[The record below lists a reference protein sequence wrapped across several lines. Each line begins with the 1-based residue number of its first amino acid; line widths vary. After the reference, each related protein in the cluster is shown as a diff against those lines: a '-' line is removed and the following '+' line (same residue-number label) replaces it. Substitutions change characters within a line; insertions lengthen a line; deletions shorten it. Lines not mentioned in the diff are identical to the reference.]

1 MSNSSINTDVL
12 IIGSG
17 IAGLFAALKISEFA
31 DVVLVTKKDKNESN
45 TNYAQGG
52 IASVISKDDSFDKHI
67 QDTLIA
73 GAGLC
78 NEKMVRIMVEEG
90 PERIKDLIEIGT
102 NFSKKEGRLDLA
114 LEGGHSEPR
123 IVHAKDLTGKE
134 IESALVTKVNLLKNI
149 RVIENTIAI
158 DLITEHNIKQLRS
171 STLQNRTCWGAY
183 VLDSKSELVMKI
195 SAKATILATGGVGQ
209 VYLHTTNPQIAT
221 GDGIAMSYR
230 AGAKLANMEFIQ
242 FHPTS
247 LYRKSS
253 EFFGEQSF
261 LISEAVRGF
270 GGKLLTKSGFEFM
283 SKYDDRKELAP
294 RDIVARAIDS
304 ELKKS
309 GDEFVLLDIT
319 HKNSDEI
326 KSHFPNIYE
335 HCLKLGI
342 DITKEP
348 IPVVPAAHYSCG
360 GVVVDEFARTSLKG
374 LYACGEVTMTGVH
387 GANRLASNSLLEAV
401 VFADRAAADVK
412 TFLNENKIIFPDIP
426 DWDDSGT
433 LTADENVL
441 ITHNF
446 KEAKTTMWDY
456 VSIVR
461 SNQRLE
467 RAAKRIHIIYDEVE
481 DFYKR
486 TKVFSELLELRNL
499 VACAHIII
507 KSALQRKESR
517 GLHFTLDYPN
527 LSSKAE
533 DSVIQNINP

>member
-1 MSNSSINTDVL
+1 MSKSSINTDVL

-67 QDTLIA
+67 QDTLVA

-78 NEKMVRIMVEEG
+78 NEKMVRIMVQEG
-90 PERIKDLIEIGT
+90 PDRIKDLMDIGT
-102 NFSKKEGRLDLA
+102 NFSKKEGSLDLA
-114 LEGGHSEPR
+114 LEGGHSKPR

-134 IESALVTKVNLLKNI
+134 IESALVMKVNSLNNI
-149 RVIENTIAI
+149 KVIENTIVV
-158 DLITEHNIKQLRS
+158 DLITEHNIKKLKS

-183 VLDSKSELVMKI
+183 VLDSKGGSVFKI
-195 SAKATILATGGVGQ
+195 SSKATILATGGVGQ
-209 VYLHTTNPQIAT
+209 VYLHTTNPRIAT

-242 FHPTS
+242 FHPTA
-247 LYRKSS
+247 LYSPSK

-270 GGKLLTKSGFEFM
+270 GGKLLTRSGKEFM
-283 SKYDDRKELAP
+283 INYDKRKELAP

-309 GDEFVLLDIT
+309 GEEFVFLDIT
-319 HKNSDEI
+319 HKSSDKI
-326 KSHFPNIYE
+326 KNHFPNIYE
-335 HCLKLGI
+335 HCLRLGI
-342 DITKEP
+342 NITIEP

-360 GVVVDEFARTSLKG
+360 GVVVDEFARTSLN
-374 LYACGEVTMTGVH
+374 ACGEVAMTGVH

-401 VFADRAAADVK
+401 VFADRAASNLK
-412 TFLNENKIIFPDIP
+412 TFLKENKVIFPDIP
-426 DWDDSGT
+426 NWDDSGT
-433 LTADENVL
+433 LSADENVL

-446 KEAKTTMWDY
+446 KEVKTTMWDY

-467 RAAKRIHIIYDEVE
+467 RAAKRIHIIYEEVE

-499 VACAHIII
+499 VACAYIII

-517 GLHFTLDYPN
+517 GLHYTLDYPD
-527 LSSKAE
+527 LSEKAQ
-533 DSVIQNINP
+533 DIILQNVNP

>member
-1 MSNSSINTDVL
+1 MTSSLKTDIL

-17 IAGLFAALKISEFA
+17 IAGLFTALKIA
-31 DVVLVTKKDKNESN
+31 PYANVILVTKKDKNESN

-52 IASVISKDDSFDKHI
+52 IASVISKEDSFDRHI

-73 GAGLC
+73 GAGIC
-78 NEKMVRIMVEEG
+78 KEKMVRIMVEEG
-90 PERIKDLIEIGT
+90 PKRIQDLIDIGT
-102 NFSKKEGRLDLA
+102 QFSIKAGSLDLA
-114 LEGGHSEPR
+114 LEGGHSKAR

-134 IESALVTKVNLLKNI
+134 IESALITKVNSLNTIK
-149 RVIENTIAI
+149 VIENTIAI
-158 DLITEHNIKQLRS
+158 DLITEHNIKQLKS
-171 STLQNRTCWGAY
+171 ATLKNRTCWGAY
-183 VLDSKSELVMKI
+183 VLDVESDFVIKI

-209 VYLHTTNPQIAT
+209 VYLHTTNPYIAT
-221 GDGIAMSYR
+221 GDGIAMAYR

-247 LYRKSS
+247 LYKKSS
-253 EFFGEQSF
+253 DFIGEQAF

-270 GGKLLTKSGFEFM
+270 GGKLLSRNGNRFM
-283 SKYDDRKELAP
+283 SKYDKREELAP

-309 GDEFVLLDIT
+309 GEEFVLLDIT
-319 HKNSDEI
+319 HKNRNEI
-326 KSHFPNIYE
+326 IDHFPNIYD

-360 GVVVDEFARTSLKG
+360 GVIVDEFARTSLKG
-374 LYACGEVTMTGVH
+374 LYACGEVAMTGVH

-401 VFADRAAADVK
+401 VFADRAASDIK
-412 TFLNENKIIFPDIP
+412 TFLEEQKVIFPDIP

-433 LTADENVL
+433 LTADEKVL
-441 ITHNF
+441 ITHNY
-446 KEAKTTMWDY
+446 KEVKTIMWDY

-467 RAAKRIHIIYDEVE
+467 RAAKRIHIIYQEVE

-486 TKVFSELLELRNL
+486 TKVFPELLELRNL
-499 VACAHIII
+499 IACAHIII
-507 KSALQRKESR
+507 KSAMLRKESR
-517 GLHFTLDYPN
+517 GLHYTLDYPD
-527 LSSKAE
+527 LSEKVE
-533 DSVIQNINP
+533 DTIIQNINP

>member
-1 MSNSSINTDVL
+1 MMNSSINTDVL
-12 IIGSG
+12 VIGSG
-17 IAGLFAALKISEFA
+17 IAGLFAALKIA
-31 DVVLVTKKDKNESN
+31 PYANVILVTKKDRNESN

-52 IASVISKDDSFDKHI
+52 IASVISKEDSFDKHI
-67 QDTLIA
+67 LDTLIA

-78 NEKMVRIMVEEG
+78 NEKMVRLMVEEG
-90 PERIKDLIEIGT
+90 PERIKDLINLGT
-102 NFSKKEGRLDLA
+102 QFSKKEGSLDLA
-114 LEGGHSEPR
+114 LEGGHSKPR

-134 IESALVTKVNLLKNI
+134 IESALVTKVNSLNNI
-149 RVIENTIAI
+149 NVIENTIAI
-158 DLITEHNIKQLRS
+158 DLITEHNVKQLKS
-171 STLQNRTCWGAY
+171 ATLQNRTCWGAY
-183 VLDSKSELVMKI
+183 VLDAESGLVIKI

-209 VYLHTTNPQIAT
+209 VYLHTTNPRIAT

-230 AGAKLANMEFIQ
+230 AGARIANMEFIQ

-247 LYRKSS
+247 LYNSAK

-270 GGKLLTKSGFEFM
+270 GGKLLMRSGNEFM
-283 SKYDDRKELAP
+283 HKYDNRKELAP

-309 GDEFVLLDIT
+309 GEEFVYLDIT
-319 HKNSDEI
+319 HKKSDEI
-326 KSHFPNIYE
+326 KKHFPNIYD
-335 HCLKLGI
+335 HCLKIGI
-342 DITKEP
+342 DIAKEP

-360 GVVVDEFARTSLKG
+360 GVIVDEFARTSLNG
-374 LYACGEVTMTGVH
+374 LYACGEVAMTGVH

-401 VFADRAAADVK
+401 VFADRAAFDIIN
-412 TFLNENKIIFPDIP
+412 FLKEHKDIFSEIP

-441 ITHNF
+441 ISHNY
-446 KEAKTTMWDY
+446 KEVKTTMWDY

-461 SNQRLE
+461 SNQRLD
-467 RAAKRIHIIYDEVE
+467 RAAKRIHMIYQEVE

-486 TKVFSELLELRNL
+486 TKVFPELLELRNL
-499 VACAHIII
+499 VACAHLII

-517 GLHFTLDYPN
+517 GLHFTLDYPH
-527 LSSKAE
+527 LSEKIE
-533 DSVIQNINP
+533 DTIIQNINP

>member
-1 MSNSSINTDVL
+1 MTNSSLKTDVL

-17 IAGLFAALKISEFA
+17 IAGLFAALKTSEFA
-31 DVVLVTKKDKNESN
+31 DVILVTKKDKNESN

-52 IASVISKDDSFDKHI
+52 IASVISKDDSFDRHI

-78 NEKMVRIMVEEG
+78 NEKMVRIMVQEG
-90 PERIKDLIEIGT
+90 PDRIKDLMDIGT
-102 NFSKKEGRLDLA
+102 NFSKKEGSLDLA
-114 LEGGHSEPR
+114 LEGGHSKPR
-123 IVHAKDLTGKE
+123 IVHAEDLTGKE
-134 IESALVTKVNLLKNI
+134 IESALITKVNSLKNI
-149 RVIENTIAI
+149 KVIENTIAI
-158 DLITEHNIKQLRS
+158 DLVTEHNVKQLKS

-183 VLDSKSELVMKI
+183 VLETKI
-195 SAKATILATGGVGQ
+195 GSVIRISSKATILATGGLGQ
-209 VYLHTTNPQIAT
+209 AYLHTTNPRIAT

-242 FHPTS
+242 FHPTA
-247 LYRKSS
+247 LYSHSK
-253 EFFGEQSF
+253 ELFGEQSF

-270 GGKLLTKSGFEFM
+270 GGKLLTRSGKEFM
-283 SKYDDRKELAP
+283 IKYDMRKELAP
-294 RDIVARAIDS
+294 RDIVARAIDT

-309 GDEFVLLDIT
+309 GEEFVLLSIS

-326 KSHFPNIYE
+326 KNHFPNIYK

-360 GVVVDEFARTSLKG
+360 GVIVDEFSRTSLKG
-374 LYACGEVTMTGVH
+374 LYACGEVAMTGVH

-401 VFADRAAADVK
+401 VFADRAASEIK
-412 TFLNENKIIFPDIP
+412 TFLKEHKVISPNIP

-433 LTADENVL
+433 LTPDENVL
-441 ITHNF
+441 ITHNS
-446 KEAKTTMWDY
+446 KEVKITMWDY

-467 RAAKRIHIIYDEVE
+467 RAAKRIHIIYEEVE
-481 DFYKR
+481 EFYKR

-517 GLHFTLDYPN
+517 GLHYTLDYPD
-527 LSSKAE
+527 LSDKVE
-533 DSVIQNINP
+533 ETIIQNIKP

>member
-1 MSNSSINTDVL
+1 MSKSSLNTDVL
-12 IIGSG
+12 VIGSG
-17 IAGLFAALKISEFA
+17 IAGLFAALKIAQYA
-31 DVVLVTKKDKNESN
+31 DVILVTKKDKNESN

-52 IASVISKDDSFDKHI
+52 IASVISKDDSFERHI

-78 NEKMVRIMVEEG
+78 NEKMVRILVHEG
-90 PERIKDLIEIGT
+90 PERIKDLINLGT
-102 NFSKKEGRLDLA
+102 QFSKKEGSLDLA
-114 LEGGHSEPR
+114 LEGGHSMPR

-134 IESALVTKVNLLKNI
+134 IESALITKLNSLNNI
-149 RVIENTIAI
+149 EVIENTIAI
-158 DLITEHNIKQLRS
+158 DLITEHNIKQLK
-171 STLQNRTCWGAY
+171 STALQNRTCWGAY
-183 VLDSKSELVMKI
+183 VLDIKNNLVMKI
-195 SAKATILATGGVGQ
+195 SAKATIMATGGVGQ
-209 VYLHTTNPQIAT
+209 VYQHTTNPRIAT
-221 GDGIAMSYR
+221 GDGIAMSFR
-230 AGAKLANMEFIQ
+230 SGARLANMEFIQ

-247 LYRKSS
+247 LYNPSR
-253 EFFGEQSF
+253 ELFGEQSF

-270 GGKLLTKSGFEFM
+270 GGKLRTRSGTEFM
-283 SKYDDRKELAP
+283 INYDERKELAP

-309 GDEFVLLDIT
+309 GEEFVYLDIT
-319 HKNSDEI
+319 HKNTDDV
-326 KSHFPNIYE
+326 KNHFPNIYN
-335 HCLKLGI
+335 HCLTLGI
-342 DITKEP
+342 DITQEP

-360 GVVVDEFARTSLKG
+360 GVIVDEYSRTSLNG
-374 LYACGEVTMTGVH
+374 LYACGEVAMTGVH

-401 VFADRAAADVK
+401 VFADRAASNVK
-412 TFLNENKIIFPDIP
+412 VYLEEHKAIFPEIA

-433 LTADENVL
+433 LSADENVL
-441 ITHNF
+441 ISHNF
-446 KEAKTTMWDY
+446 KEVKTTMWDY

-467 RAAKRIHIIYDEVE
+467 RAAKRIHMIYQEVE

-527 LSSKAE
+527 LSEKKE
-533 DSVIQNINP
+533 DTIIQNINP

>member
-1 MSNSSINTDVL
+1 MSNSSLNTDIL

-31 DVVLVTKKDKNESN
+31 NVILVTKKDENESN

-52 IASVISKDDSFDKHI
+52 IASVISKDDSFDRHI
-67 QDTLIA
+67 KDTLVA

-78 NEKMVRIMVEEG
+78 NEKMVRIMVQEG
-90 PERIKDLIEIGT
+90 PERIKDLINIGT
-102 NFSKKEGRLDLA
+102 HFSKKEGSLDLA
-114 LEGGHSEPR
+114 LEGGHSRPR
-123 IVHAKDLTGKE
+123 IVHAEDLTGKE
-134 IESALVTKVNLLKNI
+134 IESALVTKVNSIKNI
-149 RVIENTIAI
+149 KVIENTIAI
-158 DLITEHNIKQLRS
+158 DLITEHNVKQLKS
-171 STLQNRTCWGAY
+171 STLKNRTCWGAY
-183 VLDSKSELVMKI
+183 VLDIKRSLVRKI

-209 VYLHTTNPQIAT
+209 VYQHTTNPRIAT

-230 AGAKLANMEFIQ
+230 AGARLANMEFIQ

-247 LYRKSS
+247 LYHPSRAT
-253 EFFGEQSF
+253 FGEQSF

-270 GGKLLTKSGFEFM
+270 GGKLLSRSGNEFM
-283 SKYDDRKELAP
+283 IKYDERKELAL

-309 GDEFVLLDIT
+309 GEEFVLLDIT
-319 HKNSDEI
+319 YKKSDEI
-326 KSHFPNIYE
+326 KNHFPNIFE
-335 HCLKLGI
+335 RCLKLGI

-360 GVVVDEFARTSLKG
+360 GVMVDEFSRTSLKG
-374 LYACGEVTMTGVH
+374 LYACGEVAMTGVH

-401 VFADRAAADVK
+401 VFADRAASDVK
-412 TFLNENKIIFPDIP
+412 TFLKEHKVIFPDIP

-446 KEAKTTMWDY
+446 KEVKTTMWDY

-467 RAAKRIHIIYDEVE
+467 RAAKRIHIIYQEVE
-481 DFYKR
+481 DFYRR
-486 TKVFSELLELRNL
+486 TKVFSDLVELRNL
-499 VACAHIII
+499 IACSHIIV

-517 GLHFTLDYPN
+517 GLHYTLDYPD
-527 LSSKAE
+527 LSEKVE
-533 DSVIQNINP
+533 DTIIQNINP

>member
-1 MSNSSINTDVL
+1 MSNSSLNTDVL
-12 IIGSG
+12 VIGSG
-17 IAGLFAALKISEFA
+17 IAGLFAALKIA
-31 DVVLVTKKDKNESN
+31 PYAHVILVTKKDKNESN

-52 IASVISKDDSFDKHI
+52 IASVISKDDSFERHI

-78 NEKMVRIMVEEG
+78 NERMVRILVQEG
-90 PERIKDLIEIGT
+90 PERIKDLINLGT
-102 NFSKKEGRLDLA
+102 QFSKKEGSLDLA
-114 LEGGHSEPR
+114 LEGGHSMPR

-134 IESALVTKVNLLKNI
+134 IESALITKLNSLNNI
-149 RVIENTIAI
+149 EVIENTIAI
-158 DLITEHNIKQLRS
+158 DLITEHNIKQLK
-171 STLQNRTCWGAY
+171 STALQNRTCWGAY
-183 VLDSKSELVMKI
+183 VLDIKNNLVIKI
-195 SAKATILATGGVGQ
+195 TAKATIMATGGLGQ
-209 VYLHTTNPQIAT
+209 VYQHTTNPRIAT
-221 GDGIAMSYR
+221 GDGIAMSFR
-230 AGAKLANMEFIQ
+230 SGARLANMEFIQ

-247 LYRKSS
+247 LYNPSR
-253 EFFGEQSF
+253 ELFGEQSF

-270 GGKLLTKSGFEFM
+270 GGKLRTRSGTEFM
-283 SKYDDRKELAP
+283 INYDERKELAP

-309 GDEFVLLDIT
+309 GEEFVYLDIT
-319 HKNSDEI
+319 HKNTDDV
-326 KSHFPNIYE
+326 KNHFPNIYN
-335 HCLKLGI
+335 HCLTLGI
-342 DITKEP
+342 DITQVP

-360 GVVVDEFARTSLKG
+360 GVIVDEYSRTSLNG
-374 LYACGEVTMTGVH
+374 LYACGEVAMTGVH

-401 VFADRAAADVK
+401 VFADRAASNVK
-412 TFLNENKIIFPDIP
+412 VYLKEHKAIFPEIA

-433 LTADENVL
+433 LSADENVL
-441 ITHNF
+441 ISHNF
-446 KEAKTTMWDY
+446 KEVKTTMWDY

-467 RAAKRIHIIYDEVE
+467 RAAKRIHMIYQEVE

-527 LSSKAE
+527 LSEKKE
-533 DSVIQNINP
+533 DTIIQNINP

>member
-1 MSNSSINTDVL
+1 MSNSYLNTDVL
-12 IIGSG
+12 VIGSG
-17 IAGLFAALKISEFA
+17 IAGLFAALKIAQYA
-31 DVVLVTKKDKNESN
+31 DVILVTKKDKNESN

-52 IASVISKDDSFDKHI
+52 IASVISKDDSFERHI

-78 NEKMVRIMVEEG
+78 NDKMVRILVQEG
-90 PERIKDLIEIGT
+90 PERIKDLITLGT
-102 NFSKKEGRLDLA
+102 QFSKKEGSLDLV
-114 LEGGHSEPR
+114 LEGGHSMPR

-134 IESALVTKVNLLKNI
+134 IESALITKLNYLNNI
-149 RVIENTIAI
+149 EVIENTIAI
-158 DLITEHNIKQLRS
+158 DLITEHNIKQLK
-171 STLQNRTCWGAY
+171 STPLQNRNCWGAY
-183 VLDSKSELVMKI
+183 VLDIKNNLVMKI
-195 SAKATILATGGVGQ
+195 SAKATIMATGGVGQ
-209 VYLHTTNPQIAT
+209 VYQHTTNPLIAT

-230 AGAKLANMEFIQ
+230 SGARLANMEFIQ

-247 LYRKSS
+247 LYNPSR
-253 EFFGEQSF
+253 ELFGEQSF

-270 GGKLLTKSGFEFM
+270 GGKLRTRSGTEFM
-283 SKYDDRKELAP
+283 INYNERKELAP

-309 GDEFVLLDIT
+309 GEEFVYLDIT
-319 HKNSDEI
+319 HKNTDDV
-326 KSHFPNIYE
+326 KKNFPNIYS
-335 HCLKLGI
+335 HCLTLGI

-360 GVVVDEFARTSLKG
+360 GVIVDEYSRTSLNG
-374 LYACGEVTMTGVH
+374 LYACGEVAMTGVH

-401 VFADRAAADVK
+401 VFADRAASNVK
-412 TFLNENKIIFPDIP
+412 VYLKEHRAIFPEIA

-433 LTADENVL
+433 LSADENVL
-441 ITHNF
+441 ISHNF
-446 KEAKTTMWDY
+446 KEVKTTMWDY

-467 RAAKRIHIIYDEVE
+467 RAAKRIHMIYQEVE

-527 LSSKAE
+527 LSEKKE
-533 DSVIQNINP
+533 DTIIQNINP

>member
-1 MSNSSINTDVL
+1 MTNSSLKTDVL

-31 DVVLVTKKDKNESN
+31 DIILVTKKDKNESN

-52 IASVISKDDSFDKHI
+52 IASVISKDDSFDRHI

-78 NEKMVRIMVEEG
+78 NEKMVRIMVQEG
-90 PERIKDLIEIGT
+90 PDRIKDLMNIGT
-102 NFSKKEGRLDLA
+102 NFSKKEGSLDLA
-114 LEGGHSEPR
+114 LEGGHSKPR
-123 IVHAKDLTGKE
+123 IVHAEDLTGKE
-134 IESALVTKVNLLKNI
+134 IESALITKVNSLKNI
-149 RVIENTIAI
+149 KVIENTIAI
-158 DLITEHNIKQLRS
+158 DLVTEHNVKQLKS

-183 VLDSKSELVMKI
+183 VLETKI
-195 SAKATILATGGVGQ
+195 GSVIRISSKATILATGGLGQ
-209 VYLHTTNPQIAT
+209 VYLHTTNPRIAT

-242 FHPTS
+242 FHPTA
-247 LYRKSS
+247 LYSHSK
-253 EFFGEQSF
+253 ELFGEQSF

-270 GGKLLTKSGFEFM
+270 GGKLLTRSGKEFM
-283 SKYDDRKELAP
+283 IKYDMRKELAP
-294 RDIVARAIDS
+294 RDIVARAIDT

-309 GDEFVLLDIT
+309 GEEFVLLSIT

-326 KSHFPNIYE
+326 KNHFPNIYK

-348 IPVVPAAHYSCG
+348 LPVVPAAHYSCG
-360 GVVVDEFARTSLKG
+360 GVIVDEFSRTSLKG
-374 LYACGEVTMTGVH
+374 LYACGEVAMTGVH

-401 VFADRAAADVK
+401 VFADRAASEIK
-412 TFLNENKIIFPDIP
+412 TFLKEHKVISPNIP

-433 LTADENVL
+433 LTPDENVL

-446 KEAKTTMWDY
+446 KEVKITMWDY

-467 RAAKRIHIIYDEVE
+467 RAAKRIHIIYEEVE

-517 GLHFTLDYPN
+517 GLHYTLDYPD
-527 LSSKAE
+527 LSDKVE
-533 DSVIQNINP
+533 ETIIQNIKP

>member
-1 MSNSSINTDVL
+1 MMTSSLNTDVL

-17 IAGLFAALKISEFA
+17 IAGLFAAIKIA
-31 DVVLVTKKDKNESN
+31 PYANVILVTKKDKNESN

-52 IASVISKDDSFDKHI
+52 IASVISKEDSFDRHI
-67 QDTLIA
+67 HDTLIA
-73 GAGLC
+73 GAGIC

-90 PERIKDLIEIGT
+90 PKRINDLIEIGIK
-102 NFSKKEGRLDLA
+102 FSKIEGSLDLA
-114 LEGGHSEPR
+114 LEGGHSKPR

-134 IESALVTKVNLLKNI
+134 IESALITKVNLLNNI
-149 RVIENTIAI
+149 KVIENTIAI
-158 DLITEHNIKQLRS
+158 DLITEHNVKQLKS
-171 STLQNRTCWGAY
+171 ATLQNRTCWGAY
-183 VLDSKSELVMKI
+183 VLDVERDLVIKI

-209 VYLHTTNPQIAT
+209 VYLHTTNPRIAT

-230 AGAKLANMEFIQ
+230 AGARIANMEFIQ

-247 LYRKSS
+247 LYSS
-253 EFFGEQSF
+253 ANEFLGEQSF

-270 GGKLLTKSGFEFM
+270 GGKIVLRSGNEFM
-283 SKYDDRKELAP
+283 YKYDDRKELAP

-304 ELKKS
+304 ELKIS
-309 GDEFVLLDIT
+309 GEEFVLLDIT
-319 HKNSDEI
+319 HKNSDEVI
-326 KSHFPNIYE
+326 SHFPNIYD

-360 GVVVDEFARTSLKG
+360 GVIVDEFARTSLKG
-374 LYACGEVTMTGVH
+374 LYACGEVAMTGVH

-401 VFADRAAADVK
+401 VFADRAALDLSTILKADEI
-412 TFLNENKIIFPDIP
+412 LFPDIP

-433 LTADENVL
+433 LTADERVL

-446 KEAKTTMWDY
+446 KEVKTIMWDY

-461 SNQRLE
+461 SDQRLE
-467 RAAKRIHIIYDEVE
+467 RAAKRIHIIYQEVE

-486 TKVFSELLELRNL
+486 TKVFPELLELRNL
-499 VACAHIII
+499 IACAHIII
-507 KSALQRKESR
+507 KSAMLRKESR
-517 GLHFTLDYPN
+517 GLHYTLNYPD
-527 LSSKAE
+527 LSEKLE
-533 DSVIQNINP
+533 DTIIQNMNL

>member
-1 MSNSSINTDVL
+1 MTNSSLKTDVL

-31 DVVLVTKKDKNESN
+31 DVILVTKKDKNESN

-52 IASVISKDDSFDKHI
+52 IASVISKDDSFERHI

-78 NEKMVRIMVEEG
+78 NEMMVRIMVQEG
-90 PERIKDLIEIGT
+90 PDRIKDLMDIGT
-102 NFSKKEGRLDLA
+102 NFSKKEGSLDLA
-114 LEGGHSEPR
+114 LEGGHSKPR
-123 IVHAKDLTGKE
+123 IVHAEDLTGKE
-134 IESALVTKVNLLKNI
+134 IESALITKVNLLKNI
-149 RVIENTIAI
+149 KVIENTIAI
-158 DLITEHNIKQLRS
+158 DLVTEHNVKQLKS

-183 VLDSKSELVMKI
+183 VLETKI
-195 SAKATILATGGVGQ
+195 GSVIRISSKATILATGGVGQ
-209 VYLHTTNPQIAT
+209 VYLHTTNPRIAT

-242 FHPTS
+242 FHPTA
-247 LYRKSS
+247 LYSHSK
-253 EFFGEQSF
+253 ELFGEQSF

-270 GGKLLTKSGFEFM
+270 GGKLLTRSGKEFM
-283 SKYDDRKELAP
+283 IKYDSRKELAP
-294 RDIVARAIDS
+294 RDIVARAIDT

-309 GDEFVLLDIT
+309 GEEFVILSLT

-326 KSHFPNIYE
+326 KNHFPNIYK

-360 GVVVDEFARTSLKG
+360 GVIVDEFSRTSLKG
-374 LYACGEVTMTGVH
+374 LYACGEVAMTGVH

-401 VFADRAAADVK
+401 VFADRAASEIK
-412 TFLNENKIIFPDIP
+412 TFLKEHKVISPNIP

-433 LTADENVL
+433 LTPDENVL

-446 KEAKTTMWDY
+446 KEVKITMWDY

-467 RAAKRIHIIYDEVE
+467 RAAKRIHIIYEEVE

-517 GLHFTLDYPN
+517 GLHYTLDYPD
-527 LSSKAE
+527 LSDKVE
-533 DSVIQNINP
+533 ETIIQNIKP

>member
-1 MSNSSINTDVL
+1 MSNSSLNTDVL
-12 IIGSG
+12 VIGSG
-17 IAGLFAALKISEFA
+17 IAGLFAALKIAQYA
-31 DVVLVTKKDKNESN
+31 DVILVTKKDKNESN

-52 IASVISKDDSFDKHI
+52 IASVISKDDSFEKHI
-67 QDTLIA
+67 QDTLNA

-78 NEKMVRIMVEEG
+78 NEKMVRILVQEG
-90 PERIKDLIEIGT
+90 PERIKDLINLGT
-102 NFSKKEGRLDLA
+102 QFSKKEGSLDLA
-114 LEGGHSEPR
+114 LEGGHSMPR

-134 IESALVTKVNLLKNI
+134 IESALITKLNSLNNI
-149 RVIENTIAI
+149 EVIENAIAI
-158 DLITEHNIKQLRS
+158 DLITEHNIKQLK
-171 STLQNRTCWGAY
+171 STALQNRTCWGAY
-183 VLDSKSELVMKI
+183 VLDIKNNLVLKI
-195 SAKATILATGGVGQ
+195 SAKATIMATGGVGQ
-209 VYLHTTNPQIAT
+209 VYQHTTNPRIAT
-221 GDGIAMSYR
+221 GDGIAMSFR
-230 AGAKLANMEFIQ
+230 SGARLANMEFIQ

-247 LYRKSS
+247 LYNPSR
-253 EFFGEQSF
+253 ELFGEQSF

-270 GGKLLTKSGFEFM
+270 GGKLRTRNGTEFM
-283 SKYDDRKELAP
+283 INYDERKELAP

-309 GDEFVLLDIT
+309 GEEFVYLDIT
-319 HKNSDEI
+319 HKNTDDV
-326 KSHFPNIYE
+326 KNHFPNIYN
-335 HCLKLGI
+335 HCLTLGI
-342 DITKEP
+342 DITQEP

-360 GVVVDEFARTSLKG
+360 GVIVDEYSRTSLNG
-374 LYACGEVTMTGVH
+374 LYACGEVAMTGVH

-401 VFADRAAADVK
+401 VFAYRAASNVK
-412 TFLNENKIIFPDIP
+412 VYLKEHKAIFPEIA

-433 LTADENVL
+433 LSADENVL
-441 ITHNF
+441 ISHNF
-446 KEAKTTMWDY
+446 KEVKTSMWDY

-467 RAAKRIHIIYDEVE
+467 RAAKRIHMIYQEVE

-527 LSSKAE
+527 LSEKIQ
-533 DSVIQNINP
+533 DTIIQNIKP